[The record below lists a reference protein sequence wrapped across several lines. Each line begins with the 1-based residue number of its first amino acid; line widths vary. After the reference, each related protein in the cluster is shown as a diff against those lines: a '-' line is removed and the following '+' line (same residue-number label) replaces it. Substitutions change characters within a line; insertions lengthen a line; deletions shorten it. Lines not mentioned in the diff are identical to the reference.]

1 MRDLLES
8 LDSIAEAPAGEKAL
22 PPGSTPFKGSFN
34 NKTSVLRKGPDGR
47 QYVVPKNPSNASGE
61 LAATSSAVTPAAPAK
76 GTKVTPTNA
85 PKVDADDMANMPK
98 YNRIDKSKSPTP
110 VQTGGKGGE
119 FATVSM
125 PKAPP
130 AKPKYNKVKATAA
143 NTKDFDKTM
152 ALQKKLQ
159 KAGYDIAAD
168 GLMGPNTRA
177 ALKKYNAAQT
187 ARSDRLLTGKAVKDV
202 RTGDAK
208 TKGPDPMGIFNPS
221 PEVKAQGQKSVADRR
236 AERQQ
241 KSRDFFRSLYR
252 DYIQGRRFK
261 NDGEN
266 K

>member
-8 LDSIAEAPAGEKAL
+8 LNSIAEAPAGEKAL

-34 NKTSVLRKGPDGR
+34 NKTSVLRKGPDGK
-47 QYVVPKNPSNASGE
+47 QYVVPKNPTTASGE
-61 LAATSSAVTPAAPAK
+61 LAATSSAVTPTVK
-76 GTKVTPTNA
+76 QT
-85 PKVDADDMANMPK
+85 PK
-98 YNRIDKSKSPTP
+98 YNTIDNMPMQNPVSK
-110 VQTGGKGGE
+110 GE
-119 FATVSM
+119 FAKVSSKSTAPDM
-125 PKAPP
+125 PKTLPASPP
-130 AKPKYNKVKATAA
+130 SRPQQRAKVKATAA

-159 KAGYDIAAD
+159 KAGFDIAAD
-168 GLMGPNTRA
+168 GIMGPNTRA

-208 TKGPDPMGIFNPS
+208 TKGPDPMGIANPS
-221 PEVKAQGQKSVADRR
+221 PEVKAQGQKSAADRR

-252 DYIQGRRFK
+252 NYIQGRRFK